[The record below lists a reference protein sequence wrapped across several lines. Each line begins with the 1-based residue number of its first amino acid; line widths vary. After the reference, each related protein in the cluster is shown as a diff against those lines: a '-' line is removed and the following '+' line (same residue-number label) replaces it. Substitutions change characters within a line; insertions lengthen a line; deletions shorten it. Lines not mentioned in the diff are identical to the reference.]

1 MCCGVDVSSRASR
14 LLRLLDLLRSRRR
27 PLTGARLAER
37 LGVSLRTVYRDIALL
52 REQGADIE
60 GDPGTGYML
69 RHGYLL
75 PSLMFGRDELEA
87 LTLGARWVSLQGDAE
102 LAQAANDA
110 LHRLA
115 SVLPEAL
122 RLEVETSGLLVPKI
136 REPAPDEPWL
146 PVLRRAIRDEHVVVM
161 RYVDLHGN
169 ASERR
174 AWPFAMAFFAN
185 VRLIAAWCE
194 LRQDFRHFRADR
206 VLSLA
211 DTGQRY
217 GVRRPT
223 LLRRWRDQNGY
234 GKGD

>member
-1 MCCGVDVSSRASR
+1 MTRASR

-27 PLTGARLAER
+27 PLTGARLSER

-75 PSLMFGRDELEA
+75 PSLMFDRDELEA
-87 LTLGARWVSLQGDAE
+87 LTLGARWVSLQADRE

-110 LHRLA
+110 LQRLA
-115 SVLPEAL
+115 SVLPDAL
-122 RLEVETSGLLVPKI
+122 RLEIETSGLLVPNH
-136 REPAPDEPWL
+136 RQQVPDEPWL
-146 PVLRRAIRDEHVVVM
+146 PTLRRAIRDEHVVAM
-161 RYVDLHGN
+161 HYVDLHGN
-169 ASERR
+169 SSERR
-174 AWPFAMAFFAN
+174 VWPFAMAFFSH
-185 VRLIAAWCE
+185 VRLMAAWCE

-206 VLSLA
+206 VLSLV
-211 DTGQRY
+211 DSGQRY

-223 LLRRWRDQNGY
+223 LMRRWRDQNAY
-234 GKGD
+234 GSRE

>member
-1 MCCGVDVSSRASR
+1 MSNRASR

-27 PLTGARLAER
+27 PLTGARLSER
-37 LGVSLRTVYRDIALL
+37 LDVSLRTVYRDIALL

-87 LTLGARWVSLQGDAE
+87 LTLGARWVSLQADQE

-110 LHRLA
+110 LQRLA
-115 SVLPEAL
+115 AVLPDAL
-122 RLEVETSGLLVPKI
+122 RLEIETSGLLVPKYHEQAI
-136 REPAPDEPWL
+136 AEPWL
-146 PVLRRAIRDEHVVVM
+146 PTLRRAIRDEHMVAM
-161 RYVDLHGN
+161 HYTDLHGN

-174 AWPFAMAFFAN
+174 IWPFAMAFFDR
-185 VRLIAAWCE
+185 VRMIAAWCE

-206 VLSLA
+206 VLSLE
-211 DTGQRY
+211 DGGQRY
-217 GVRRPT
+217 PVRRPV
-223 LLRRWRDQNGY
+223 LMRRWRDQTGY
-234 GKGD
+234 GGKT

>member
-1 MCCGVDVSSRASR
+1 MSGRAPR

-27 PLTGARLAER
+27 PLTGARLAEK

-87 LTLGARWVSLQGDAE
+87 LTLGARWVSLQGDVE
-102 LAQAANDA
+102 LAQAAQDA
-110 LHRLA
+110 LQRLA
-115 SVLPEAL
+115 AVLPDAL
-122 RLEVETSGLLVPKI
+122 RLEIETSGLLVPKM
-136 REPAPDEPWL
+136 RTQADEPWL
-146 PVLRRAIRDEHVVVM
+146 PVLRRAVRDEHVVVM
-161 RYVDLHGN
+161 QYIDLHGN

-174 AWPFAMAFFAN
+174 IWPFAMAFFAN
-185 VRLIAAWCE
+185 VRMLAAWCE
-194 LRQDFRHFRADR
+194 LRRDFRHFRADR
-206 VLSLA
+206 VVSLV

-217 GVRRPT
+217 GVRRPV
-223 LLRRWRDQNGY
+223 LMRRWRDQTGY
-234 GKGD
+234 GTKD